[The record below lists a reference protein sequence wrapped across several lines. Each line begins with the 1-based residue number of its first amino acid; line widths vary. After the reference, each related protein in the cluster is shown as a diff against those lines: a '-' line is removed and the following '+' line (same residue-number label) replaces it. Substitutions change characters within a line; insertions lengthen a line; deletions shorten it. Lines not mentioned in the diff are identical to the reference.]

1 MTREEF
7 VKNLQYQIWSKA
19 FRRTFPFVTKVELS
33 DDFEKDYYE
42 YDSLYNVTSTIN
54 YSKLIE
60 MYPEFK
66 FYPWIEEIFNTEKK
80 IENSLFYDLFSGVDA
95 DNLRDEMMNWSREF
109 NAKFQDSDAVPN
121 EHKINRIPFLN
132 RFDIVA

>member
-1 MTREEF
+1 
-7 VKNLQYQIWSKA
+7 
-19 FRRTFPFVTKVELS
+19 LS

-121 EHKINRIPFLN
+121 EHKINRIPFLD